1 MKTYEL
7 KVTKSEGGL
16 QFEENATIS
25 DFEILGILT
34 HLAQTHSL
42 KIQKEL
48 EHYEQ
53 SKRNTIDEVDG
64 H

>member
-1 MKTYEL
+1 MEKYTL
-7 KVTKSEGGL
+7 TVTKSEGGL
-16 QFEENATIS
+16 QFEENATMS

-34 HLAQTHSL
+34 HLAQMHSL

-53 SKRNTIDEVDG
+53 SKRNTIDEIDG